1 MKTDTL
7 IKQEGFSAL
16 FEKLNLVEAER
27 FIALVNRE
35 NFDYTEWRKNLWE
48 DMQINELSD
57 KAMEF
62 YNKKHDDKNC

>member
-48 DMQINELSD
+48 DMQIKELSD